1 MTDPIDRLL
10 SAASFAARAHR
21 HQIRKDG
28 QTPYIAHPF
37 RVCLIVRHVFGID
50 DPDFLM
56 AALLH
61 DTIEDTTTD
70 FDDLE
75 EAFGE
80 RVARHV
86 AALSKDT
93 RLPDELREATYMATL
108 AEAPAPVKVSK
119 LADIYDN
126 LRDSRGLSAGHR
138 ARTIQRSMTYLE
150 ALEKDLPEIAR
161 TPMALVRQLLEDLPR
176 IGCVS
181 VS

>member
-1 MTDPIDRLL
+1 
-10 SAASFAARAHR
+10 
-21 HQIRKDG
+21 
-28 QTPYIAHPF
+28 
-37 RVCLIVRHVFGID
+37 
-50 DPDFLM
+50 
-56 AALLH
+56 
-61 DTIEDTTTD
+61 
-70 FDDLE
+70 
-75 EAFGE
+75 
-80 RVARHV
+80 
-86 AALSKDT
+86 
-93 RLPDELREATYMATL
+93 MATL